1 MSFSPRCR
9 ALVYA
14 SLLASFLVVVWGG
27 IVRVTGSGLGC
38 PDWPLCHGQFLP
50 SLDPATRIE
59 WTHRFL
65 AIVSGLTVATM
76 VVWTLVAY
84 RSDRRVLALA
94 IAVAVLYP
102 LQAVLGAITVVLE
115 LPPEWVTFHLANA
128 ELLLAALTILAVIV
142 RWPKIARERAPGWT
156 WLAVAAAAGTF
167 VLLVSGAYVR
177 GANAT
182 TACLNWPLCG
192 APASMP
198 PELLNTTVNRFVPSI
213 DFPTNGAAAIA
224 MLHRYIAAGVGVVV
238 LLACIEAWRHR
249 RDAPGLGP
257 LAIGTA
263 VIFIVQVAIGA
274 ANPLSGFSP
283 WALGAHPAVASL
295 LWCSVIGLAAVAWR
309 PASQQGALVRDLI
322 ALTKPAIMSLL
333 LLTALGGMFLAAHGI
348 PPFGILA
355 ATLIGGAAASGGAAS
370 LNHYF
375 DRDIDERMRRTRH
388 RPLPAHRV
396 PTGVAVWWGI
406 ALNVIAFVVLVV
418 FANLLAATL
427 ALAGTVFYILV
438 YTVWLKRSTAQ
449 NIVIGG
455 AAGAIPPL
463 VGWAAVTGSLDL
475 SAWLLFAI
483 VFFWTPAH
491 FWALALL
498 IRDDY
503 ERAGV
508 PMLPVV
514 RGDEATAW
522 NILAYAASLLPLT
535 LLLFIIG
542 GLGYVYLAVAV
553 ILGGL
558 FIAYAFRLLRSGA
571 AGRRA
576 MARAV
581 YLYSLLY
588 LALLFVAI
596 MVDSTLR
603 L

>member
-1 MSFSPRCR
+1 VRLSRR
-9 ALVYA
+9 YRVLVYA
-14 SLLASFLVVVWGG
+14 SLVASFLVVVWGG
-27 IVRVTGSGLGC
+27 VVRVTGSGLGC

-50 SLDPATRIE
+50 SLDTATRIE
-59 WTHRFL
+59 WFHRFL
-65 AIVSGLTVATM
+65 AITGGITVAA
-76 VVWTLVAY
+76 VVMWSLIVY
-84 RSDRRVLALA
+84 RADRRVLALA
-94 IAVAVLYP
+94 IIAAILYP

-115 LPPEWVTFHLANA
+115 LPPEWVTVHLANA
-128 ELLLAALTILAVIV
+128 ELLLATLTILAVVV
-142 RWPKIARERAPGWT
+142 RWPTLTGARASGWT
-156 WLAVAAAAGTF
+156 WLAVAAVVSMF
-167 VLLVSGAYVR
+167 VLMVTGAYVR

-182 TACLNWPLCG
+182 TACLSWPLCG
-192 APASMP
+192 AAGIGADPQTTAKFYAP
-198 PELLNTTVNRFVPSI
+198 PI
-213 DFPTNGAAAIA
+213 DFPTTGAPLIA
-224 MLHRYIAAGVGVVV
+224 MLHRYIAAFVGVIVV
-238 LLACIEAWRHR
+238 AACIEAWRHR
-249 RDAPGLGP
+249 RDSPGLGT
-257 LAIGTA
+257 LAITTA
-263 VIFIVQVAIGA
+263 GIFVAQVAIGA
-274 ANPLSGFSP
+274 ANPLTQFSP

-295 LWCSVIGLAAVAWR
+295 LWCSVVALAAVAWN
-309 PASQQGALVRDLI
+309 PAARQAALVRDLI

-333 LLTALGGMFLAAHGI
+333 LLTALGGMFLAERGV
-348 PPFGILA
+348 PPFGLLA

-375 DRDIDERMRRTRH
+375 DRDIDERMRRTRK

-396 PTGVAVWWGI
+396 SNAVAIWWGI
-406 ALNVIAFVVLVV
+406 GLNAIAFVVLAV
-418 FANLLAATL
+418 FTNVLAA
-427 ALAGTVFYILV
+427 ALAIGGTVFYILV
-438 YTVWLKRSTAQ
+438 YTIWLKRSTAQ

-463 VGWAAVTGSLDL
+463 VGWAAITGSLDL
-475 SAWLLFAI
+475 AAWLLFAI
-483 VFFWTPAH
+483 IFFWTPAH

-535 LLLFIIG
+535 LLLFIVG
-542 GLGYVYLAVAV
+542 GLGYVYLAAAI
-553 ILGGL
+553 ILGVL
-558 FIAYAFRLLRSGA
+558 FIGYAFRLLRSGA
-571 AGRRA
+571 VRRRA

>member
-1 MSFSPRCR
+1 MSFSPRYR

-14 SLLASFLVVVWGG
+14 SLVASFLVVVWGG
-27 IVRVTGSGLGC
+27 VVRVTGSGLGC

-50 SLDPATRIE
+50 LLDPATRIE
-59 WTHRFL
+59 WFHRFL
-65 AIVSGLTVATM
+65 AIAGGVTVAA
-76 VVWTLVAY
+76 VVLWSLIVYRADRRILTLVIVA
-84 RSDRRVLALA
+84 A
-94 IAVAVLYP
+94 ILYP

-115 LPPEWVTFHLANA
+115 LSPEWVTVHLANA
-128 ELLLAALTILAVIV
+128 ELLLATLTILAVVV
-142 RWPKIARERAPGWT
+142 RWPNVGPVPSAGWT
-156 WLAVAAAAGTF
+156 WLALGAAVGTF
-167 VLLVSGAYVR
+167 VLMVSGAYVR
-177 GANAT
+177 GTDAT
-182 TACLNWPLCG
+182 TACLGWPLCG
-192 APASMP
+192 DVAFPSLGAP
-198 PELLNTTVNRFVPSI
+198 
-213 DFPTNGAAAIA
+213 AIA
-224 MLHRYIAAGVGVVV
+224 MLHRYIAAMVG
-238 LLACIEAWRHR
+238 LLVFAACIEAWRHR

-257 LAIGTA
+257 LAIATGL
-263 VIFIVQVAIGA
+263 IFIAQIAIGA
-274 ANPLSGFSP
+274 ANPLTGFSP
-283 WALGAHPAVASL
+283 WAVGAHPAVASL
-295 LWCSVIGLAAVAWR
+295 LWCSVVALAAVAWR
-309 PASQQGALVRDLI
+309 PATRQGALVRDLV

-333 LLTALGGMFLAAHGI
+333 LLTALGGMFLAQRGV
-348 PPFGILA
+348 PPFGLLA

-375 DRDIDERMRRTRH
+375 DRDLDKQMRRTRK
-388 RPLPAHRV
+388 RPLPAHRISNA
-396 PTGVAVWWGI
+396 VAIWWGI
-406 ALNVIAFVVLVV
+406 ALNATAFVVLAV
-418 FANLLAATL
+418 FTNLLAA
-427 ALAGTVFYILV
+427 ALAIGGTVFYILV
-438 YTVWLKRSTAQ
+438 YTIWLKRSTAQ

-463 VGWAAVTGSLDL
+463 VGWAAITGSLDL
-475 SAWLLFAI
+475 AAWLLFAI
-483 VFFWTPAH
+483 IFFWTPAH

-542 GLGYVYLAVAV
+542 GLGYVYLAAAI
-553 ILGGL
+553 ILGAL
-558 FIAYAFRLLRSGA
+558 FIGYAFRLLRSGVVR
-571 AGRRA
+571 RRA

>member
-1 MSFSPRCR
+1 
-9 ALVYA
+9 
-14 SLLASFLVVVWGG
+14 
-27 IVRVTGSGLGC
+27 VRVTGSGLGC

-65 AIVSGLTVATM
+65 AIASGLTVAAT
-76 VVWTLVAY
+76 VLWSLVAY
-84 RSDRRVLALA
+84 RSDRRLFWLA
-94 IAVAVLYP
+94 IAIAVLYP
-102 LQAVLGAITVVLE
+102 LQAVLGGVTVVLE
-115 LPPEWVTFHLANA
+115 LPPEWVTMHLANA
-128 ELLLAALTILAVIV
+128 ELLLAALTVLAVVV
-142 RWPKIARERAPGWT
+142 RWPAIGRAPSGGWT
-156 WLAVAAAAGTF
+156 WLAVAAAIGTF
-167 VLLVSGAYVR
+167 VLMLSGAYVR
-177 GANAT
+177 GAAAT
-182 TACLNWPLCG
+182 SACLEWPLCG
-192 APASMP
+192 GVAVP
-198 PELLNTTVNRFVPSI
+198 TTGTP
-213 DFPTNGAAAIA
+213 AIA
-224 MLHRYIAAGVGVVV
+224 MAHRYVAAAVGVLV
-238 LLACIEAWRHR
+238 LASCAEAWRHR

-257 LAIGTA
+257 LAVATGA
-263 VIFIVQVAIGA
+263 IFAAQVAIGA
-274 ANPLSGFSP
+274 ANPLTRFSA
-283 WALGAHPAVASL
+283 WALGAHPAAASA
-295 LWCSVIGLAAVAWR
+295 LWCSVVALAAVAWR
-309 PASQQGALVRDLI
+309 PTARQGVLVRDLVS
-322 ALTKPAIMSLL
+322 LTKPAIMSLL
-333 LLTALGGMFLAAHGI
+333 LLTALGGMFLAARGV

-355 ATLIGGAAASGGAAS
+355 ATLIGGAAASGGASS

-375 DRDIDERMRRTRH
+375 DRDIDERMHRTRD

-396 PTGVAVWWGI
+396 STRVAVVWGL
-406 ALNVIAFVVLVV
+406 ALNVIAFLILAL

-438 YTVWLKRSTAQ
+438 YTVWLKRTTAQ

-463 VGWAAVTGSLDL
+463 VGWAAITGSLDL
-475 SAWLLFAI
+475 AAWLLFAI

-522 NILAYAASLLPLT
+522 NILAYSASLLPLT

-542 GLGYVYLAVAV
+542 GLGYLYLAAAIV
-553 ILGGL
+553 LGAL
-558 FIAYAFRLLRSGA
+558 FIGYAFRLLRGGA
-571 AGRRA
+571 VRRRA

>member
-1 MSFSPRCR
+1 MTFSSRYR
-9 ALVYA
+9 ALVYL
-14 SLLASFLVVVWGG
+14 SLALTFLVVVWGG

-65 AIVSGLTVATM
+65 AIASGLAVAAM

-84 RSDRRVLALA
+84 RADRRALWLAVA
-94 IAVAVLYP
+94 AAVLYP
-102 LQAVLGAITVVLE
+102 LQAVLGGITVILE
-115 LPPEWVTFHLANA
+115 LSPEWVTLHLANA
-128 ELLLAALTILAVIV
+128 ELLLATLTVLAVVV
-142 RWPKIARERAPGWT
+142 RWPAATPERFGAWT
-156 WLAVAAAAGTF
+156 WLALAAAIGTF
-167 VLLVSGAYVR
+167 VLMLTGAYVR

-182 TACLNWPLCG
+182 SACLGWPLCG
-192 APASMP
+192 GAMGVPMFGAPAVAMAHRY
-198 PELLNTTVNRFVPSI
+198 V
-213 DFPTNGAAAIA
+213 AAA
-224 MLHRYIAAGVGVVV
+224 VGLIV
-238 LLACIEAWRHR
+238 LVACVEAWRHR
-249 RDAPGLGP
+249 RDVPGLGP
-257 LAIGTA
+257 LAIATGA
-263 VIFIVQVAIGA
+263 IFIAQVAIGA
-274 ANPLSGFSP
+274 ANPLTGFSP
-283 WALGAHPAVASL
+283 WALGAHPAAASA
-295 LWCSVIGLAAVAWR
+295 LWCSTVALVVLAWR
-309 PASQQGALVRDLI
+309 PAASQRALARDLI

-333 LLTALGGMFLAAHGI
+333 LVTALGGMFLAARGV
-348 PPFGILA
+348 PPFGVLA

-375 DRDIDERMRRTRH
+375 DRDLDLRMRRTRH

-396 PTGVAVWWGI
+396 STRLAVIWGVA
-406 ALNVIAFVVLVV
+406 LNAVAFLVLAA
-418 FANLLAATL
+418 FTNLLAATL
-427 ALAGTVFYILV
+427 AIVGTLFYIFV
-438 YTVWLKRSTAQ
+438 YTIWLKRTTVQ

-463 VGWAAVTGSLDL
+463 VGWAAITGSLDL
-475 SAWLLFAI
+475 AAWLLFAI
-483 VFFWTPAH
+483 IFFWTPAH

-522 NILAYAASLLPLT
+522 SILAYAATLLPLT

-542 GLGYVYLAVAV
+542 GLGYLYLAAAIV
-553 ILGGL
+553 LGLL
-558 FIAYAFRLLRSGA
+558 FIVYAFRLLRSGA
-571 AGRRA
+571 SRRRA
-576 MARAV
+576 VARGV
-581 YLYSLLY
+581 YLYSMLY

>member
-1 MSFSPRCR
+1 MTFSSRFR

-14 SLLASFLVVVWGG
+14 SLAVSFLVVVWGG
-27 IVRVTGSGLGC
+27 VVRVTGSGLGC

-59 WTHRFL
+59 WFHRFL
-65 AIVSGLTVATM
+65 AIAGGVTVAA
-76 VVWTLVAY
+76 VVLWSLVVY
-84 RSDRRVLALA
+84 RADRRILTLA
-94 IAVAVLYP
+94 IVAAILYP
-102 LQAVLGAITVVLE
+102 LQAVLGAITVILE
-115 LPPEWVTFHLANA
+115 LPPEWVTVHLANA
-128 ELLLAALTILAVIV
+128 ELLLATLTILAVVV
-142 RWPKIARERAPGWT
+142 RWPTVGRAPTAGWT
-156 WLAVAAAAGTF
+156 WLALGAAVGTF
-167 VLLVSGAYVR
+167 VLMLSGAYVR
-177 GANAT
+177 GADAT
-182 TACLNWPLCG
+182 SACLGWPLCG
-192 APASMP
+192 DLA
-198 PELLNTTVNRFVPSI
+198 
-213 DFPTNGAAAIA
+213 FPTLGAPAIA
-224 MLHRYIAAGVGVVV
+224 MAHRIVAAAVGVLVIG
-238 LLACIEAWRHR
+238 ACLEAWRHR

-257 LAIGTA
+257 LAIATG
-263 VIFIVQVAIGA
+263 VIFIAQIAIGA
-274 ANPLSGFSP
+274 ANPLTNFSP

-295 LWCSVIGLAAVAWR
+295 LWCSVVGLAAVAWR
-309 PASQQGALVRDLI
+309 PGSRQGALVRDLI

-333 LLTALGGMFLAAHGI
+333 LLTALGGMFLAERGV
-348 PPFGILA
+348 PPFGLLA

-375 DRDIDERMRRTRH
+375 DRDIDERMRRTRK
-388 RPLPAHRV
+388 RPLPAHRISN
-396 PTGVAVWWGI
+396 GVAIWWGI
-406 ALNVIAFVVLVV
+406 ALNVVAFVVLAV
-418 FANLLAATL
+418 FTNFLAA
-427 ALAGTVFYILV
+427 ALAIGGTVFYILV
-438 YTVWLKRSTAQ
+438 YTIWLKRSTSQ

-463 VGWAAVTGSLDL
+463 VGWAAITGSLDL
-475 SAWLLFAI
+475 AAWLLFAI
-483 VFFWTPAH
+483 IFFWTPAH

-542 GLGYVYLAVAV
+542 GLGYVYLAAAIV
-553 ILGGL
+553 LGAL
-558 FIAYAFRLLRSGA
+558 FIGYAFRLLRSGTVR
-571 AGRRA
+571 RRA
-576 MARAV
+576 MARSV

>member
-1 MSFSPRCR
+1 MTFSPRYR

-14 SLLASFLVVVWGG
+14 SLVASFLVVVWGG
-27 IVRVTGSGLGC
+27 VVRVTGSGLGC

-65 AIVSGLTVATM
+65 AIVSGLAVAAM
-76 VVWTLVAY
+76 VLWTFVAY
-84 RSDRRVLALA
+84 RADRRLFGLAV
-94 IAVAVLYP
+94 AVAVLYP

-115 LPPEWVTFHLANA
+115 LPHEWVTLHLANA
-128 ELLLAALTILAVIV
+128 ELLLAVLTILAVIV
-142 RWPKIARERAPGWT
+142 RWPSLARAPSGAWT
-156 WLAVAAAAGTF
+156 WLALAAAAGTF
-167 VLLVSGAYVR
+167 VLMLSGAYVR

-182 TACLNWPLCG
+182 AACPEWPLCG
-192 APASMP
+192 GTTIEWVNGYAPEIHMA
-198 PELLNTTVNRFVPSI
+198 
-213 DFPTNGAAAIA
+213 
-224 MLHRYIAAGVGVVV
+224 HRAIAAGVG
-238 LLACIEAWRHR
+238 LLVIAACIEAWRHR

-257 LAIGTA
+257 LAVVTA
-263 VIFIVQVAIGA
+263 AIFLLQVAIGA
-274 ANPLSGFSP
+274 ANPLTQFSP
-283 WALGAHPAVASL
+283 WALGAHPAAASL
-295 LWCSVIGLAAVAWR
+295 LWCSVVALAAVAWR
-309 PASQQGALVRDLI
+309 PAAEQGAFARDLI

-333 LLTALGGMFLAAHGI
+333 LLTALGGMFLAARGV

-355 ATLIGGAAASGGAAS
+355 ATLIGGAAASGGASS

-396 PTGVAVWWGI
+396 STRVAVVWGI
-406 ALNVIAFVVLVV
+406 VLNVVAFIVLAV
-418 FANLLAATL
+418 FANLLAAAL

-438 YTVWLKRSTAQ
+438 YTVWLKRTTVQ

-463 VGWAAVTGSLDL
+463 VGWAAITGSLDL
-475 SAWLLFAI
+475 AAWLLFAI
-483 VFFWTPAH
+483 IFFWTPAH

-542 GLGYVYLAVAV
+542 GLGYVYLAAAIV
-553 ILGGL
+553 LGAL

-571 AGRRA
+571 GRRRA

>member
-1 MSFSPRCR
+1 MTFSPRYR
-9 ALVYA
+9 ALVYG
-14 SLLASFLVVVWGG
+14 SLVASFLVVVWGG
-27 IVRVTGSGLGC
+27 VVRVTGSGLGC

-65 AIVSGLTVATM
+65 AIVSGLTVAAM
-76 VVWTLVAY
+76 VLWTFIAY
-84 RSDRRVLALA
+84 RADPRALALA
-94 IAVAVLYP
+94 ILVAILYP
-102 LQAVLGAITVVLE
+102 LQAVLGAITVLLE
-115 LPPEWVTFHLANA
+115 LPHEWVTLHLANA
-128 ELLLAALTILAVIV
+128 ELLLAALTVLAVVV
-142 RWPKIARERAPGWT
+142 RWPSMARPQSAGWT
-156 WLAVAAAAGTF
+156 WLALAAAIGMF
-167 VLLVSGAYVR
+167 VLMLSGAYVR

-182 TACLNWPLCG
+182 TACLGWPLCG
-192 APASMP
+192 VEPDLYLGVGAP
-198 PELLNTTVNRFVPSI
+198 
-213 DFPTNGAAAIA
+213 AIA
-224 MLHRYIAAGVGVVV
+224 MAHRYVAVAVGLVVIAAC
-238 LLACIEAWRHR
+238 AEAWRHR
-249 RDAPGLGP
+249 REARGLGP
-257 LAIGTA
+257 LAITTA
-263 VIFIVQVAIGA
+263 AIFVVQVAIGA
-274 ANPLSGFSP
+274 ANPLTHFSP

-295 LWCSVIGLAAVAWR
+295 LWCSVVGLAAVAWR
-309 PASQQGALVRDLI
+309 PAARQGALVRDLI

-333 LLTALGGMFLAAHGI
+333 LLTALGGMFLAERGV
-348 PPFGILA
+348 PPFGLLA
-355 ATLIGGAAASGGAAS
+355 ATIIGGAAASGGAAS
-370 LNHYF
+370 LNQYF
-375 DRDIDERMRRTRH
+375 DRDIDERMRRTRK
-388 RPLPAHRV
+388 RPLPAHRI
-396 PTGVAVWWGI
+396 PTSVAIWWGI
-406 ALNVIAFVVLVV
+406 ALNVVAFIVLAV
-418 FANLLAATL
+418 FTNLLAASL
-427 ALAGTVFYILV
+427 AIGGTVFYILV
-438 YTVWLKRSTAQ
+438 YTIWLKRSTAQ

-463 VGWAAVTGSLDL
+463 VGWAAITGSLDL
-475 SAWLLFAI
+475 AAWLLFAI
-483 VFFWTPAH
+483 IFFWTPAH

-542 GLGYVYLAVAV
+542 GLGYVYLAAAI
-553 ILGGL
+553 ILGAL
-558 FIAYAFRLLRSGA
+558 FIAYAFRLLRSGTVR
-571 AGRRA
+571 RRA

>member
-1 MSFSPRCR
+1 MTFSSRYR

-14 SLLASFLVVVWGG
+14 SLAVSFLVVVWGG
-27 IVRVTGSGLGC
+27 VVRVTGSGLGC

-59 WTHRFL
+59 WFHRFL
-65 AIVSGLTVATM
+65 AIAGGVTVAA
-76 VVWTLVAY
+76 VVLWSLVVY
-84 RSDRRVLALA
+84 RADRRILTLA
-94 IAVAVLYP
+94 IVAAILYP
-102 LQAVLGAITVVLE
+102 LQAVLGAITVILE
-115 LPPEWVTFHLANA
+115 LPPEWVTVHLANA
-128 ELLLAALTILAVIV
+128 ELLLATLTILAVVV
-142 RWPKIARERAPGWT
+142 RWPTVGRAPTAGWT
-156 WLAVAAAAGTF
+156 WLALGAAVGTF
-167 VLLVSGAYVR
+167 VLMLSGAYVR
-177 GANAT
+177 GADAT
-182 TACLNWPLCG
+182 SACLGWPLCG
-192 APASMP
+192 DLA
-198 PELLNTTVNRFVPSI
+198 
-213 DFPTNGAAAIA
+213 FPTLGAPAIA
-224 MLHRYIAAGVGVVV
+224 MAHRIVAAAVGVLVIG
-238 LLACIEAWRHR
+238 ACLEAWRHR

-257 LAIGTA
+257 LAIATG
-263 VIFIVQVAIGA
+263 VIFIAQIAIGA
-274 ANPLSGFSP
+274 ANPLTNFSP

-295 LWCSVIGLAAVAWR
+295 LWCSVVGLAAVAWR
-309 PASQQGALVRDLI
+309 PGSRQGALVRDLI

-333 LLTALGGMFLAAHGI
+333 LLTALGGMFLAERGV
-348 PPFGILA
+348 PPFGLLA

-375 DRDIDERMRRTRH
+375 DRDIDERMRRTRK
-388 RPLPAHRV
+388 RPLPAHRISN
-396 PTGVAVWWGI
+396 GVAIWWGI
-406 ALNVIAFVVLVV
+406 ALNVVAFVVLAV
-418 FANLLAATL
+418 FTNFLAA
-427 ALAGTVFYILV
+427 ALAIGGTVFYILV
-438 YTVWLKRSTAQ
+438 YTIWLKRSTSQ

-463 VGWAAVTGSLDL
+463 VGWAAITGSLDL
-475 SAWLLFAI
+475 AAWLLFAI
-483 VFFWTPAH
+483 IFFWTPAH

-542 GLGYVYLAVAV
+542 GLGYVYLAAAIV
-553 ILGGL
+553 LGAL
-558 FIAYAFRLLRSGA
+558 FIGYAFRLLRSGTVR
-571 AGRRA
+571 RRA
-576 MARAV
+576 MARSV

>member
-1 MSFSPRCR
+1 MTFSPRYR

-14 SLLASFLVVVWGG
+14 SLAASFLVVVWGG
-27 IVRVTGSGLGC
+27 VVRVTGSGLGC

-50 SLDPATRIE
+50 SLDPSTRIE
-59 WTHRFL
+59 WFHRFL
-65 AIVSGLTVATM
+65 AIAGGVTVAAA
-76 VVWTLVAY
+76 VLWSLIVY
-84 RSDRRVLALA
+84 RADRRVRTLAVIAA
-94 IAVAVLYP
+94 ILYP
-102 LQAVLGAITVVLE
+102 LQAVVGAITVVLE
-115 LPPEWVTFHLANA
+115 LSPEWVTVHLANA
-128 ELLLAALTILAVIV
+128 ELLLATLTVLAVVV
-142 RWPKIARERAPGWT
+142 RWPNVGRRPSAGWT
-156 WLAVAAAAGTF
+156 WLAVAAAVGTF

-177 GANAT
+177 GADAT
-182 TACLNWPLCG
+182 MGCLSWPLCG
-192 APASMP
+192 ATPDF
-198 PELLNTTVNRFVPSI
+198 PEIYQPLLAPRI
-213 DFPTNGAAAIA
+213 DFPSTGAPGIA
-224 MLHRYIAAGVGVVV
+224 MLHRYIAAFVGVIVV
-238 LLACIEAWRHR
+238 GACIESWRHR

-257 LAIGTA
+257 LAIATA
-263 VIFIVQVAIGA
+263 VIFLAQVAIGA
-274 ANPLSGFSP
+274 ANPLTRFSP
-283 WALGAHPAVASL
+283 WALGAHPAAASL
-295 LWCSVIGLAAVAWR
+295 LWCSVVALAAVAWR
-309 PASQQGALVRDLI
+309 PESRQGALVRDLV

-333 LLTALGGMFLAAHGI
+333 LLTALGGMFLAARGV

-375 DRDIDERMRRTRH
+375 DRDIDERMRRTRT
-388 RPLPAHRV
+388 RPLPAHRISN
-396 PTGVAVWWGI
+396 GVAIWWGV
-406 ALNVIAFVVLVV
+406 ALNVVAFVVLALFTNV
-418 FANLLAATL
+418 LAA
-427 ALAGTVFYILV
+427 ALAIGGTVFYILI
-438 YTVWLKRSTAQ
+438 YTIWLKRTTAQ

-463 VGWAAVTGSLDL
+463 VGWAAITGSLDL
-475 SAWLLFAI
+475 AAWLLFAI
-483 VFFWTPAH
+483 IFFWTPAH

-535 LLLFIIG
+535 LLLFIIA
-542 GLGYVYLAVAV
+542 GLGYVYLAAAI
-553 ILGGL
+553 ILGAL
-558 FIAYAFRLLRSGA
+558 FIGSAFRLLRSGA
-571 AGRRA
+571 ARRRA

>member
-1 MSFSPRCR
+1 MTFSPRYR

-14 SLLASFLVVVWGG
+14 SLVASFLVVVWGG
-27 IVRVTGSGLGC
+27 VVRVTGSGLGC

-50 SLDPATRIE
+50 SLDTSTRIE
-59 WTHRFL
+59 WFHRFL
-65 AIVSGLTVATM
+65 AIAGGLTVAA
-76 VVWTLVAY
+76 VVMWSLIVY
-84 RSDRRVLALA
+84 RADRRVLTLA
-94 IAVAVLYP
+94 IVAAILYP

-115 LPPEWVTFHLANA
+115 LPPEWVTVHLANA
-128 ELLLAALTILAVIV
+128 ELLLAALTILAVVV
-142 RWPKIARERAPGWT
+142 RWPNVGRTASAGWT
-156 WLAVAAAAGTF
+156 WLAVAAAVGTF
-167 VLLVSGAYVR
+167 VLLLSGAYVR
-177 GANAT
+177 GADAT
-182 TACLNWPLCG
+182 TACVGWPLCG
-192 APASMP
+192 DTA
-198 PELLNTTVNRFVPSI
+198 
-213 DFPTNGAAAIA
+213 FPTLGAPAIA
-224 MLHRYIAAGVGVVV
+224 MLHRYIAAIVG
-238 LLACIEAWRHR
+238 LLIVAACIEAWRHR

-257 LAIGTA
+257 LAIATGA
-263 VIFIVQVAIGA
+263 IFIAQIVIGA
-274 ANPLSGFSP
+274 ANPLTQFSP

-295 LWCSVIGLAAVAWR
+295 LWCSVVGLAAVAWH
-309 PASQQGALVRDLI
+309 PASRQGALVRDLI

-333 LLTALGGMFLAAHGI
+333 LLTALGGMFLAERGV
-348 PPFGILA
+348 PPFGVLA

-375 DRDIDERMRRTRH
+375 DRDIDERMRRTRK

-396 PTGVAVWWGI
+396 SNGVAIWWGI
-406 ALNVIAFVVLVV
+406 VLNAVAFVVLAV
-418 FANLLAATL
+418 FTNFLAAGL
-427 ALAGTVFYILV
+427 AIGGTVFYILV
-438 YTVWLKRSTAQ
+438 YTIWLKRSTAQ
-449 NIVIGG
+449 NVVIGG

-463 VGWAAVTGSLDL
+463 VGWAAITGSLDL
-475 SAWLLFAI
+475 AAWLLFAI
-483 VFFWTPAH
+483 IFFWTPAH

-542 GLGYVYLAVAV
+542 GLGYVYLAAAI
-553 ILGGL
+553 ILGAL
-558 FIAYAFRLLRSGA
+558 FIGYAFRLLRG
-571 AGRRA
+571 GEIRRRA

>member
-1 MSFSPRCR
+1 VSFSPRYR

-14 SLLASFLVVVWGG
+14 SLVASFLVVVWGG
-27 IVRVTGSGLGC
+27 VVRVTGSGLGC

-59 WTHRFL
+59 WFHRFL
-65 AIVSGLTVATM
+65 AIAGGITVAA
-76 VVWTLVAY
+76 VVLWSLVVY
-84 RSDRRVLALA
+84 RADRRILALA
-94 IAVAVLYP
+94 IIAAILYP

-115 LPPEWVTFHLANA
+115 LPPEWVTVHLANA
-128 ELLLAALTILAVIV
+128 ELLLAALTVMAVVV
-142 RWPKIARERAPGWT
+142 RWPDVARGPSDGWT
-156 WLAVAAAAGTF
+156 WLALAAAIGTF
-167 VLLVSGAYVR
+167 VLLLSGAYVR
-177 GANAT
+177 GANST
-182 TACLNWPLCG
+182 TACLSWPLCG
-192 APASMP
+192 TGDYFP
-198 PELLNTTVNRFVPSI
+198 PSG
-213 DFPTNGAAAIA
+213 DAAIA
-224 MLHRYIAAGVGVVV
+224 MAHRVVAAAVGVLV
-238 LLACIEAWRHR
+238 LYACVEAWRHR

-257 LAIGTA
+257 LAVATA
-263 VIFIVQVAIGA
+263 VIFVAQVAIGA
-274 ANPLSGFSP
+274 ANPLTQFSP
-283 WALGAHPAVASL
+283 WALGAHPAAASL
-295 LWCSVIGLAAVAWR
+295 LWCSVVGLAAAAWR
-309 PASQQGALVRDLI
+309 PAARQGALVRDLI

-333 LLTALGGMFLAAHGI
+333 LLTALGGMFLAERGV
-348 PPFGILA
+348 PPFGLLA
-355 ATLIGGAAASGGAAS
+355 ATIIGGAAASGGAAS

-375 DRDIDERMRRTRH
+375 DRDIDERMRRTRK
-388 RPLPAHRV
+388 RPLPAHRIS
-396 PTGVAVWWGI
+396 TSVAIWWGI
-406 ALNVIAFVVLVV
+406 GLNVVAFIVLAV
-418 FANLLAATL
+418 FTNLLAASL
-427 ALAGTVFYILV
+427 AIGGTVFYILV
-438 YTVWLKRSTAQ
+438 YTIWLKRSTAQ

-463 VGWAAVTGSLDL
+463 VGWAAITGSLDL
-475 SAWLLFAI
+475 AAWLLFAI
-483 VFFWTPAH
+483 IFFWTPAH

-503 ERAGV
+503 ERAGI

-542 GLGYVYLAVAV
+542 GLGYVYLAAAI
-553 ILGGL
+553 ILGAL
-558 FIAYAFRLLRSGA
+558 FIAYAFRLLRSGTVR
-571 AGRRA
+571 RRA